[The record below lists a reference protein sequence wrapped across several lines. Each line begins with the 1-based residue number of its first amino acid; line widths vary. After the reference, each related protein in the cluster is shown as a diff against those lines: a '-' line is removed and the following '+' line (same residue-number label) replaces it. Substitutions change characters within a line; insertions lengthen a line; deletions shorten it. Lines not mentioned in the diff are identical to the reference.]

1 MFKPLAKKEF
11 YEFLVTGR
19 DFDIGTYG
27 NMGDD
32 DEGKIFPLT
41 WRKIH
46 AWMQILNEWLQC
58 QMQWL
63 YLEPIF
69 TSEDIM
75 SQMPTE
81 GRRFKHV
88 DGVWRKIMEKL
99 AKNADALTVG
109 GDEDTYKLL
118 QESNKDL
125 DFVQK
130 GLNDYLETKRLAFPR

>member
-1 MFKPLAKKEF
+1 MS
-11 YEFLVTGR
+11 
-19 DFDIGTYG
+19 
-27 NMGDD
+27 DD
-32 DEGKIFPLT
+32 DEGKIFSLT
-41 WRKIH
+41 WMKIH